1 MKKRLKCNL
10 YKFLY
15 RLLPIH
21 AWQVFLMD
29 KHLSVCSHCRQEA
42 AADDQVRELLISP
55 ERAKTL
61 PAIWPYVHQH
71 MEDTGDIQSKEP
83 APKQKWNLA
92 ILPGW
97 QWKAAAVGL
106 LLLLVIVFFPYF
118 FEKKQSAPGLYQAET
133 EAEDRVVVKSVK
145 TGSEAAKFYF
155 FESKD
160 PNKVIVWAERK

>member
-1 MKKRLKCNL
+1 MKKRLKCKL
-10 YKFLY
+10 YKFLF

-55 ERAKTL
+55 EKAKTL

-71 MEDTGDIQSKEP
+71 MEDREDIQSKEP
-83 APKQKWNLA
+83 APKKKWGLA

-106 LLLLVIVFFPYF
+106 VLLLVIVFFSLF
-118 FEKKQSAPGLYQAET
+118 FKKKQSAPGIY
-133 EAEDRVVVKSVK
+133 EA
-145 TGSEAAKFYF
+145 
-155 FESKD
+155 
-160 PNKVIVWAERK
+160 